1 MFLAQAATPAGGAA
15 AGPAS
20 RPAPAWLEFLGSGFM
35 PLILILIVWMLFASG
50 GKRKQEQA
58 RKNLLDNLKRGDHVR
73 MIGGEYGTVVDV
85 RGTKVL
91 VKVDESSNTKIL
103 YARDAV
109 QAVEKDK
116 DAATKDEVTK

>member
-1 MFLAQAATPAGGAA
+1 MLLAQAAP
-15 AGPAS
+15 PAS
-20 RPAPAWLEFLGSGFM
+20 QPTAPGWVQFLSSPLM
-35 PLILILIVWMLFASG
+35 PLIVILAVVMFMSSG
-50 GKRKQEQA
+50 AKRKQERE
-58 RKNLLDNLKRGDHVR
+58 RKGLLDALKRGDHVR

-103 YARDAV
+103 YAREAI

-116 DAATKDEVTK
+116 DAASKEETK

>member
-1 MFLAQAATPAGGAA
+1 MFLAQAATPAAGAA
-15 AGPAS
+15 APTS
-20 RPAPAWLEFLGSGFM
+20 QPAPAWLQFLSSGMM
-35 PLILILIVWMLFASG
+35 PIILILIVFMLFTSG
-50 GKRKQEQA
+50 SKRKQEQA

-109 QAVEKDK
+109 QVVEKDK
-116 DAATKDEVTK
+116 DAAVKEEVTK

>member
-1 MFLAQAATPAGGAA
+1 V
-15 AGPAS
+15 
-20 RPAPAWLEFLGSGFM
+20 
-35 PLILILIVWMLFASG
+35 LIVFMLFASG
-50 GKRKQEQA
+50 SKRKQERE
-58 RKNLLDNLKRGDHVR
+58 RKDLLESLKRGDHVR

-109 QAVEKDK
+109 QVVEKDK
-116 DAATKDEVTK
+116 DAAVKEEVTK